1 MVEMNAGAREYAL
14 ARILSLC
21 CRVFAHKAV
30 TIDFGRFVS
39 DGGKCRHACKQ
50 TNNSM
55 IGLLVHS

>member
-1 MVEMNAGAREYAL
+1 MAEMNAGAREYAL

-39 DGGKCRHACKQ
+39 DGVKCMHACKQ
-50 TNNSM
+50 TTQ
-55 IGLLVHS
+55 